1 MVKVNANENITVT
14 VTISGKAKDIA
25 NVQNF
30 MKEND
35 VKYSTVKNNAKATGK
50 TKAKN
55 SNADFDRKKYEEVA
69 EKLGVLGKNGV
80 YKFARPTVYK
90 AMEEKSLTKKKIDEY
105 AAEIMEIAKKKNL
118 DWFTTESEAEVE
130 VEDDEVIAN

>member
-1 MVKVNANENITVT
+1 MAKVNANENITVT
-14 VTISGKAKDIA
+14 VTISGKAKDVA
-25 NVQNF
+25 SVQKF
-30 MKEND
+30 MKDNN
-35 VKYSTVKNNAKATGK
+35 VKYSTVQN
-50 TKAKN
+50 KAKEKAN
-55 SNADFDRKKYEEVA
+55 KENADFDRKKYEEVA

-90 AMEEKSLTKKKIDEY
+90 AMEEKSLTKKKIEEY

>member
-1 MVKVNANENITVT
+1 MAKINANENITVT
-14 VTISGKAKDIA
+14 VTISGKAKDVA

-30 MKEND
+30 MKENG
-35 VKYSTVKNNAKATGK
+35 VKYSTVQNNAKATGK
-50 TKAKN
+50 AKASKAN
-55 SNADFDRKKYEEVA
+55 SNFDRKKYEEVA

-90 AMEEKSLTKKKIDEY
+90 AMEEKSLTKKKIEEY

-118 DWFTTESEAEVE
+118 DWFTTEAETEVDLEDEEA
-130 VEDDEVIAN
+130 I

>member
-1 MVKVNANENITVT
+1 MAKVNANENITVT
-14 VTISGKAKDIA
+14 VTISGKAKDVA
-25 NVQNF
+25 NVQKF
-30 MKEND
+30 MKENN
-35 VKYSTVKNNAKATGK
+35 VTYSTVQN
-50 TKAKN
+50 KAKEKAN
-55 SNADFDRKKYEEVA
+55 KENADFDRKKYEEVA

-90 AMEEKSLTKKKIDEY
+90 AMEEKSLTKKKIEEY

>member
-1 MVKVNANENITVT
+1 MAKVNANENITVT
-14 VTISGKAKDIA
+14 VTISGKAKDVA
-25 NVQNF
+25 NVQKF
-30 MKEND
+30 MKENN
-35 VKYSTVKNNAKATGK
+35 VKYSTVQN
-50 TKAKN
+50 KAKEKAN
-55 SNADFDRKKYEEVA
+55 KENTDFDRKKYEEVA

-90 AMEEKSLTKKKIDEY
+90 AMEEKSLTKKKIEEY

>member
-1 MVKVNANENITVT
+1 MAKINANENITVT
-14 VTISGKAKDIA
+14 VTISGKAKDVA
-25 NVQNF
+25 SVQNY
-30 MKEND
+30 MKENN
-35 VKYSTVKNNAKATGK
+35 VKYSTVQNNAKATGK
-50 TKAKN
+50 AKASKAN
-55 SNADFDRKKYEEVA
+55 SDFDRKKYEEVA

-118 DWFTTESEAEVE
+118 DWFTTEAEAKVDI
-130 VEDDEVIAN
+130 EDEEAI

>member
-1 MVKVNANENITVT
+1 MAKINANENITVT
-14 VTISGKAKDIA
+14 VTISGKAKDVA
-25 NVQNF
+25 NVQKF
-30 MKEND
+30 MKDNN
-35 VKYSTVKNNAKATGK
+35 VKYSTVQN
-50 TKAKN
+50 KAKEKAN
-55 SNADFDRKKYEEVA
+55 KENADFDRKKYEEVA

-90 AMEEKSLTKKKIDEY
+90 AMEEKSLTKKKIEEY

>member
-1 MVKVNANENITVT
+1 MAKVNANENITVT
-14 VTISGKAKDIA
+14 VTISGKAKDVA
-25 NVQNF
+25 NVQKF
-30 MKEND
+30 MKENN
-35 VKYSTVKNNAKATGK
+35 VKYSTVQN
-50 TKAKN
+50 KAKEKAN
-55 SNADFDRKKYEEVA
+55 KENADFDRKKYEEVA

>member
-1 MVKVNANENITVT
+1 MAKVNANENITVT
-14 VTISGKAKDIA
+14 VTISGKAKDVA
-25 NVQNF
+25 NVQKF
-30 MKEND
+30 MKENN
-35 VKYSTVKNNAKATGK
+35 VKYSTAQN
-50 TKAKN
+50 KAKEKAN
-55 SNADFDRKKYEEVA
+55 KENADFDRKKYEEVA

-90 AMEEKSLTKKKIDEY
+90 AMEEKSLTKKKIEEY

>member
-1 MVKVNANENITVT
+1 MAKINANETINVT
-14 VTISGKAKDIA
+14 LTISGKAKDVA
-25 NVQNF
+25 NVQKY
-30 MKEND
+30 MKDNS
-35 VKYSTVKNNAKATGK
+35 VKYEVVKNDGAKK
-50 TKAKN
+50 NNKANEKQGN
-55 SNADFDRKKYEEVA
+55 SDFDRKKYEEVA

-118 DWFTTESEAEVE
+118 DWFTTEAETEVDLEDEEA
-130 VEDDEVIAN
+130 I

>member
-1 MVKVNANENITVT
+1 MAKVNANENITVT
-14 VTISGKAKDIA
+14 VTISGKAKDVA
-25 NVQNF
+25 NVQKF
-30 MKEND
+30 MKENN
-35 VKYSTVKNNAKATGK
+35 VKYSTVQN
-50 TKAKN
+50 KAKEKAN
-55 SNADFDRKKYEEVA
+55 KENTDFDRKKYEEVA

-118 DWFTTESEAEVE
+118 DWFTTESETEVE

>member
-1 MVKVNANENITVT
+1 MAKINANENITVT
-14 VTISGKAKDIA
+14 VTISGKAKDVA
-25 NVQNF
+25 SVQKF

-35 VKYSTVKNNAKATGK
+35 VKYSTVQNNAKASG
-50 TKAKN
+50 KAKASKAN
-55 SNADFDRKKYEEVA
+55 SDFDRKKYEEVA

-90 AMEEKSLTKKKIDEY
+90 AMEEKSLTKKKINEY

-118 DWFTTESEAEVE
+118 DWFTTEAETEVDLEDEEA
-130 VEDDEVIAN
+130 I